1 MSSSVGKDLKQSVGD
16 QLRGVR
22 YLVRMLGSDAQ
33 RPHLAPPALPEA
45 LPQFDRLLGKT
56 FRAVDSVMSAVETT
70 VRPSAGAFRGFLPLE
85 DYAAHQSGALQED
98 IYKGLKAI
106 AAIAR
111 SNQLILK
118 GRVAD
123 IQADMVRRC
132 TMSARTEERCAEL
145 LVALVRCNPL
155 VDVREDA
162 GMPLVLKQYV
172 ALALLFGLANKG
184 RLPEE
189 EASSL
194 VEDALLLASTRLETI
209 EGHLKVEKPREP
221 LAATFAVLLGHL
233 A

>member
-1 MSSSVGKDLKQSVGD
+1 MPSSVGKDLKQSVGD

-33 RPHLAPPALPEA
+33 RPNLAPPALPEA
-45 LPQFDRLLGKT
+45 MPQFDRLLGKT

-70 VRPSAGAFRGFLPLE
+70 VRPTTGAFRGFLPLE
-85 DYAAHQSGALQED
+85 DYAAHQAGALQED

-106 AAIAR
+106 AAIGGA
-111 SNQLILK
+111 NQLILK
-118 GRVAD
+118 SRVAD
-123 IQADMVRRC
+123 VQADMVGHRAA
-132 TMSARTEERCAEL
+132 SEPQEKRCAEF
-145 LVALVRCNPL
+145 LVALVRRNPF

-162 GMPLVLKQYV
+162 AAPPFLKQYI

-184 RLPEE
+184 RVPEA

-209 EGHLKVEKPREP
+209 VGQLKTEKSKEP
-221 LAATFAVLLGHL
+221 LTATLAVLLGHL